1 MVFLRLRS
9 AATYMNPINYFP
21 IHGLSLKKVLI
32 PLALALELSLSLP
45 QPTLLSILVQFNA
58 FWNPAS
64 LKENVCSSS
73 SFQTLVGVCWEG
85 SWCKNHNIK
94 ELYNKCHNSHDVTL
108 KIDWDLFFLSF
119 RSICCNLLHF
129 VMNEE
134 CPNDCAWRGPQFWD
148 LNFIRVSETQIPTG
162 NEKFKFYQ

>member
-1 MVFLRLRS
+1 MDS
-9 AATYMNPINYFP
+9 
-21 IHGLSLKKVLI
+21 HWKKVLI

-134 CPNDCAWRGPQFWD
+134 CLWLCLKRPTF
-148 LNFIRVSETQIPTG
+148 LEFELHRVSETQIPTG
-162 NEKFKFYQ
+162 NEKLVLPKNAKKLRFA